1 MDIGLLGPYA
11 VVQVADALAQ
21 LVENL
26 GRAQGRQRSVTAFHQ
41 LLALLLYTT
50 YAAAKAEGKAAFA

>member
-1 MDIGLLGPYA
+1 MQNAARQDRKASSVQPSRRDGADCESGCTTDPMDIGLIGPYA

-26 GRAQGRQRSVTAFHQ
+26 
-41 LLALLLYTT
+41 
-50 YAAAKAEGKAAFA
+50 E